1 MIRAGRGSGMISKGL
16 LRARLGLALIL
27 GLLAEPAFAQGN
39 YTLFESGPVRPLALS
54 ADGTKLFVCNI
65 PDGRLE
71 VFNVTPKGLVN
82 AGSVPVGVDPVA
94 VAVAPS
100 GQVWVVN
107 HLSDSISIVDVPTLR
122 VVRTLLVGDE
132 PRDIVFAGAGNTR
145 AFITTARRGQNRP
158 QVDPN
163 DPNEPTTDLL
173 TPGLGRADVWVFEST
188 ALGTSLGGDE
198 VGIVTLFGDTP
209 RALAKSPDGLTV
221 YAAVFQSGNRTTAV
235 PKGTP
240 GIPIPGLLTDATLPV
255 QLPSH
260 PTEATLPA
268 PEVGVMLQQVGST
281 TWRDVNGGDHDG
293 VVRFSL
299 PDHDVFAIDADASV
313 LDGTAITAQIDHVG
327 TVLFNMVVH
336 PNGTIYVSNTEA
348 NNMDR
353 LEGSGATTLRGELHR
368 AQISL
373 ISGGVAQQ
381 RRLNPQIVYT
391 DLNPPA
397 WVNSLSLAI
406 PTDMAISS
414 NGSTL
419 YVAAFG
425 SQKIGIINTSAL
437 ALAPG
442 APGGYD
448 PNDPNTSAQVPLSAG
463 GPGGVV
469 LDETNHRLY
478 VLTRF
483 DNAISI
489 VDTITRSETGHLPV
503 HSPEPLSI
511 VNGRRFFYDASF
523 SSSNGEASCASCHVF
538 GDFDSL
544 AWDLGNGE
552 PNAPAAWNNNPFVR
566 LTTPST
572 FALAAPALNQLAALL
587 GQPGVVPGNLDF
599 HPLKGPMTT
608 QTLRGMD
615 HGGPMHWR
623 GDRSGGTAQNSPGF
637 DGTPG
642 ALDETLAFQAF
653 NPAFVGLLGR
663 QTQISASDMLAFTNF
678 ILQVQLPPN
687 PVRAFDRSLP
697 GVLPVAAPGDTVGTG
712 PAAGLDFYN
721 NQISDRAKT
730 CNGCH
735 TLDATQGFFGT
746 GGRSTFEGETQHF
759 KVAHLRNAYQKVGMF
774 GQAGIDGDPNAPQ
787 VRGFGYLHDGS
798 IASVMNFLGSGNP
811 MSVFQFPGGD
821 PQRMNVARLMM
832 AFDTDLAPA
841 VGQQLTLTAANSAQT
856 DVTSRLAALITRAG
870 TDYTDPDR
878 PVNKDCDLVVKG
890 RIGGEPHGWWM
901 SSSAPAMFTPD
912 VDGAPTVSDASVRAL
927 VNTTEQEL
935 TYTCVPPGSG
945 PRLGIDRGGVG
956 EGSQPDTIRDASQ
969 CGDVTDDGVVT
980 GLDVAVMRSSMAGES
995 VTMANHKCNVIGANG
1010 HAPADCDIA
1019 DLTVSRRALALLGPA
1034 LSAGCNL

>member
-1 MIRAGRGSGMISKGL
+1 MISKGI
-16 LRARLGLALIL
+16 LRARLALALT
-27 GLLAEPAFAQGN
+27 LAVLAGPAFAQGN

-71 VFNVTPKGLVN
+71 IFNVTAAGL
-82 AGSVPVGVDPVA
+82 AHSGSVQVGVDPVA
-94 VAVAPS
+94 VAVAPN

-107 HLSDSISIVDVPTLR
+107 HMSDSISIVDVPTLR

-132 PRDIVFAGAGNTR
+132 PRDIVFAGVGNTR
-145 AFITTARRGQNRP
+145 AFITTARRGQARP

-163 DPNEPTTDLL
+163 APDEATTDLL

-188 ALGTSLGGDE
+188 ALGTSLSGDE
-198 VGIVTLFGDTP
+198 LAIVTLFGDTP
-209 RALAKSPDGLTV
+209 RALAKSLDGLTV
-221 YAAVFQSGNRTTAV
+221 YAAVFQSGNKTTAV
-235 PKGTP
+235 TEGVLPTP
-240 GIPIPGLLTDATLPV
+240 GPLPNAPAPV
-255 QLPSH
+255 PQP
-260 PTEATLPA
+260 PLPA
-268 PEVGVMLQQVGST
+268 TQGPLAAPQVGVMLQQVGPT
-281 TWRDVNGGDHDG
+281 TWRDVDG
-293 VVRFSL
+293 VDHTNLVRFTL
-299 PDHDVFAIDADASV
+299 PDYDVFAIDADASAAS
-313 LDGTAITAQIDHVG
+313 LGDGTAVTAEIAGVG
-327 TVLFNMVVH
+327 TVLFNMVVN
-336 PNGTIYVSNTEA
+336 PANGTVYVSNTDA

-353 LEGSGATTLRGELHR
+353 FEGSGPTTLRGELHR

-381 RRLNPQIVYT
+381 RRLNPHIVYT
-391 DLNPPA
+391 NLNPPA
-397 WVNSLSLAI
+397 WMNDLSLAI
-406 PTDMAISS
+406 PTDMAISAD
-414 NGSTL
+414 GSTL

-425 SQKIGIINTSAL
+425 SRKIGIINTPSL

-442 APGGYD
+442 SPGAYD
-448 PNDPNTSAQVPLSAG
+448 PNNPATSAHVELSAG

-469 LDETNHRLY
+469 LDETNDRLY

-489 VDTITRSETGHLPV
+489 VDTNTETETAHIPV
-503 HSPEPLSI
+503 HSPELPSI
-511 VNGRRFFYDASF
+511 TNGRRFLYDSRF
-523 SSSNGEASCASCHVF
+523 SSSNGESSCASCHVF

-544 AWDLGNGE
+544 AWDLGDPAGSW
-552 PNAPAAWNNNPFVR
+552 APNNNPFVR
-566 LTTPST
+566 LNPPGQA
-572 FALAAPALNQLAALL
+572 FALVGPVLNALAP
-587 GQPGVVPGNLDF
+587 GSVVPGNVDF

-623 GDRSGGTAQNSPGF
+623 GDRSGGTAQNSPGY

-663 QTQISASDMLAFTNF
+663 QAQISAGDMIAFTNF

-687 PVRAFDRSLP
+687 PIRALDRSL
-697 GVLPVAAPGDTVGTG
+697 TTEQQ
-712 PAAGLDFYN
+712 AGLTFYN
-721 NQISDRAKT
+721 GPISDTLKN

-774 GQAGIDGDPNAPQ
+774 GQAGLVGTGNPTDPQ

-798 IASVMNFLGSGNP
+798 VATVMNFLGSGSGT
-811 MSVFQFPGGD
+811 SVFQFPGGD
-821 PQRMNVARLMM
+821 PQRMQVTRLTM

-841 VGQQLTLTAANSAQT
+841 VGQQVTLTADNDAQP
-856 DVTSRLAALITRAG
+856 DVTARLAELITRAG
-870 TDYTDPDR
+870 TNYPDPDR

-890 RIGGEPHGWWM
+890 RINGQPRGWWM

-912 VDGAPTVSDASVRAL
+912 VNNALPESDATVRAL
-927 VNTTEQEL
+927 VNVAGQEL

-945 PRLGIDRGGVG
+945 TRLGIDRGGVG
-956 EGSQPDTIRDASQ
+956 EGSQPDNIRDASQ
-969 CGDVTDDGVVT
+969 CGDVTEDGVATGIDVT
-980 GLDVAVMRSSMAGES
+980 GMRRWLAGAGTPE
-995 VTMANHKCNVIGANG
+995 ALEKCNVNGANG
-1010 HAPADCDIA
+1010 NAPANCDVA
-1019 DLTVSRRALALLGPA
+1019 DVAALRRGIALLGPP
-1034 LSAGCNL
+1034 LTQGCVL